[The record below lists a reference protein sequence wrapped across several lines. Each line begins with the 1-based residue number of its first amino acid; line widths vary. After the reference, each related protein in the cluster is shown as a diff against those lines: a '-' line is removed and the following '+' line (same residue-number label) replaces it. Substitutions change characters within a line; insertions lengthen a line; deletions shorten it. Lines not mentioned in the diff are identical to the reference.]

1 MKEKLL
7 ELLNNSYSP
16 YSNFRVAAIA
26 LMKDG
31 TEFNGVNV
39 ENASYGGAICAE
51 RSAIVSAI
59 SAGYKKHDFEKMYVM
74 CDNEKIGMSCMIC
87 RQVIQEFFEKDKM
100 IIAMNPNGDEIVH
113 TVEEL
118 FKMKVGFVSIV
129 GRPNAG
135 KSTLINSIIG
145 SKVAIV
151 SDKAHTTR
159 NNIQGIYND
168 DDSQIIFID
177 TPGIH
182 KPMHKLGKY
191 MNSQSYYSIEDTN
204 VILFMVDATEKIGK
218 GDKFIL
224 EKLKE
229 VDSNVFLVL
238 NKVDRIK
245 KENLFPMIE
254 EYNKLFDFKEII
266 PISALKKDNIDDLI
280 KTIKK
285 YLDEGERYY
294 SEDYYTDKSINFMVS
309 EIVREKV
316 LNLTHEEVPHAVT
329 CVLEKYEE
337 EKNSIHINVL
347 IIVEREGIKRILVG
361 HSGSMIKE
369 IGIEA
374 RKDIEELVG
383 KKVYLELFVKTV
395 NNWREKDKYLTEFGF
410 NNE

>member
-1 MKEKLL
+1 
-7 ELLNNSYSP
+7 
-16 YSNFRVAAIA
+16 
-26 LMKDG
+26 
-31 TEFNGVNV
+31 
-39 ENASYGGAICAE
+39 
-51 RSAIVSAI
+51 
-59 SAGYKKHDFEKMYVM
+59 
-74 CDNEKIGMSCMIC
+74 
-87 RQVIQEFFEKDKM
+87 
-100 IIAMNPNGDEIVH
+100 
-113 TVEEL
+113 
-118 FKMKVGFVSIV
+118 MKVGFVSIV

-347 IIVEREGIKRILVG
+347 IIVEREGIKRILIG

>member
-1 MKEKLL
+1 
-7 ELLNNSYSP
+7 
-16 YSNFRVAAIA
+16 
-26 LMKDG
+26 
-31 TEFNGVNV
+31 
-39 ENASYGGAICAE
+39 
-51 RSAIVSAI
+51 
-59 SAGYKKHDFEKMYVM
+59 
-74 CDNEKIGMSCMIC
+74 
-87 RQVIQEFFEKDKM
+87 
-100 IIAMNPNGDEIVH
+100 
-113 TVEEL
+113 
-118 FKMKVGFVSIV
+118 MKVGFVSIV

-168 DDSQIIFID
+168 EDSQIIFID

>member
-1 MKEKLL
+1 
-7 ELLNNSYSP
+7 
-16 YSNFRVAAIA
+16 
-26 LMKDG
+26 
-31 TEFNGVNV
+31 
-39 ENASYGGAICAE
+39 
-51 RSAIVSAI
+51 
-59 SAGYKKHDFEKMYVM
+59 
-74 CDNEKIGMSCMIC
+74 
-87 RQVIQEFFEKDKM
+87 
-100 IIAMNPNGDEIVH
+100 
-113 TVEEL
+113 
-118 FKMKVGFVSIV
+118 MKVGFVSIV

-204 VILFMVDATEKIGK
+204 VILFMVDATEKMGK

>member
-1 MKEKLL
+1 
-7 ELLNNSYSP
+7 
-16 YSNFRVAAIA
+16 
-26 LMKDG
+26 
-31 TEFNGVNV
+31 
-39 ENASYGGAICAE
+39 
-51 RSAIVSAI
+51 
-59 SAGYKKHDFEKMYVM
+59 
-74 CDNEKIGMSCMIC
+74 
-87 RQVIQEFFEKDKM
+87 
-100 IIAMNPNGDEIVH
+100 
-113 TVEEL
+113 
-118 FKMKVGFVSIV
+118 MKVGFVSIV

-229 VDSNVFLVL
+229 VDSNVLLVL

-383 KKVYLELFVKTV
+383 KKV

>member
-1 MKEKLL
+1 
-7 ELLNNSYSP
+7 
-16 YSNFRVAAIA
+16 
-26 LMKDG
+26 
-31 TEFNGVNV
+31 
-39 ENASYGGAICAE
+39 
-51 RSAIVSAI
+51 
-59 SAGYKKHDFEKMYVM
+59 
-74 CDNEKIGMSCMIC
+74 
-87 RQVIQEFFEKDKM
+87 
-100 IIAMNPNGDEIVH
+100 
-113 TVEEL
+113 
-118 FKMKVGFVSIV
+118 MKVGFISIV

-229 VDSNVFLVL
+229 VDSNVFLIL

-329 CVLEKYEE
+329 CVLEKYKE

-395 NNWREKDKYLTEFGF
+395 NNWREKDKYLAEFGF

>member
-1 MKEKLL
+1 
-7 ELLNNSYSP
+7 
-16 YSNFRVAAIA
+16 
-26 LMKDG
+26 
-31 TEFNGVNV
+31 
-39 ENASYGGAICAE
+39 
-51 RSAIVSAI
+51 
-59 SAGYKKHDFEKMYVM
+59 
-74 CDNEKIGMSCMIC
+74 
-87 RQVIQEFFEKDKM
+87 
-100 IIAMNPNGDEIVH
+100 
-113 TVEEL
+113 
-118 FKMKVGFVSIV
+118 MKVGFVSIV

-204 VILFMVDATEKIGK
+204 VILVMVDATEKIGK

>member
-1 MKEKLL
+1 
-7 ELLNNSYSP
+7 
-16 YSNFRVAAIA
+16 
-26 LMKDG
+26 
-31 TEFNGVNV
+31 
-39 ENASYGGAICAE
+39 
-51 RSAIVSAI
+51 
-59 SAGYKKHDFEKMYVM
+59 
-74 CDNEKIGMSCMIC
+74 
-87 RQVIQEFFEKDKM
+87 
-100 IIAMNPNGDEIVH
+100 
-113 TVEEL
+113 
-118 FKMKVGFVSIV
+118 MKVGFVSIV

-229 VDSNVFLVL
+229 VNSNVFLVL

>member
-1 MKEKLL
+1 
-7 ELLNNSYSP
+7 
-16 YSNFRVAAIA
+16 
-26 LMKDG
+26 
-31 TEFNGVNV
+31 
-39 ENASYGGAICAE
+39 
-51 RSAIVSAI
+51 
-59 SAGYKKHDFEKMYVM
+59 
-74 CDNEKIGMSCMIC
+74 
-87 RQVIQEFFEKDKM
+87 
-100 IIAMNPNGDEIVH
+100 
-113 TVEEL
+113 
-118 FKMKVGFVSIV
+118 MKVGFVSIV

-245 KENLFPMIE
+245 KENLFSMIE

-361 HSGSMIKE
+361 HSCSMIKE

>member
-1 MKEKLL
+1 
-7 ELLNNSYSP
+7 
-16 YSNFRVAAIA
+16 
-26 LMKDG
+26 
-31 TEFNGVNV
+31 
-39 ENASYGGAICAE
+39 
-51 RSAIVSAI
+51 
-59 SAGYKKHDFEKMYVM
+59 
-74 CDNEKIGMSCMIC
+74 
-87 RQVIQEFFEKDKM
+87 
-100 IIAMNPNGDEIVH
+100 
-113 TVEEL
+113 
-118 FKMKVGFVSIV
+118 MKVGFVSIV

-229 VDSNVFLVL
+229 VDSNVFLIL

-369 IGIEA
+369 IGLEA

>member
-1 MKEKLL
+1 
-7 ELLNNSYSP
+7 
-16 YSNFRVAAIA
+16 
-26 LMKDG
+26 
-31 TEFNGVNV
+31 
-39 ENASYGGAICAE
+39 
-51 RSAIVSAI
+51 
-59 SAGYKKHDFEKMYVM
+59 
-74 CDNEKIGMSCMIC
+74 
-87 RQVIQEFFEKDKM
+87 
-100 IIAMNPNGDEIVH
+100 
-113 TVEEL
+113 
-118 FKMKVGFVSIV
+118 MKVGFVSIV

-238 NKVDRIK
+238 NKVDKIK

>member
-1 MKEKLL
+1 
-7 ELLNNSYSP
+7 
-16 YSNFRVAAIA
+16 
-26 LMKDG
+26 
-31 TEFNGVNV
+31 
-39 ENASYGGAICAE
+39 
-51 RSAIVSAI
+51 
-59 SAGYKKHDFEKMYVM
+59 
-74 CDNEKIGMSCMIC
+74 
-87 RQVIQEFFEKDKM
+87 
-100 IIAMNPNGDEIVH
+100 
-113 TVEEL
+113 
-118 FKMKVGFVSIV
+118 MKVGFVSIV

-218 GDKFIL
+218 SDKFIL

-229 VDSNVFLVL
+229 VDSNVFLIL

>member
-1 MKEKLL
+1 
-7 ELLNNSYSP
+7 
-16 YSNFRVAAIA
+16 
-26 LMKDG
+26 
-31 TEFNGVNV
+31 
-39 ENASYGGAICAE
+39 
-51 RSAIVSAI
+51 
-59 SAGYKKHDFEKMYVM
+59 
-74 CDNEKIGMSCMIC
+74 
-87 RQVIQEFFEKDKM
+87 
-100 IIAMNPNGDEIVH
+100 
-113 TVEEL
+113 
-118 FKMKVGFVSIV
+118 MKVGFVSIV

-229 VDSNVFLVL
+229 VDSNVLLVL

-316 LNLTHEEVPHAVT
+316 LNLTHEEVPHAVK

-337 EKNSIHINVL
+337 EKNRIHINVL

>member
-1 MKEKLL
+1 
-7 ELLNNSYSP
+7 
-16 YSNFRVAAIA
+16 
-26 LMKDG
+26 
-31 TEFNGVNV
+31 
-39 ENASYGGAICAE
+39 
-51 RSAIVSAI
+51 
-59 SAGYKKHDFEKMYVM
+59 
-74 CDNEKIGMSCMIC
+74 
-87 RQVIQEFFEKDKM
+87 
-100 IIAMNPNGDEIVH
+100 
-113 TVEEL
+113 
-118 FKMKVGFVSIV
+118 MKVGFVSIV

-329 CVLEKYEE
+329 CVLEKYKE

-395 NNWREKDKYLTEFGF
+395 NNWREKDKYLAEFGF

>member
-1 MKEKLL
+1 
-7 ELLNNSYSP
+7 
-16 YSNFRVAAIA
+16 
-26 LMKDG
+26 
-31 TEFNGVNV
+31 
-39 ENASYGGAICAE
+39 
-51 RSAIVSAI
+51 
-59 SAGYKKHDFEKMYVM
+59 
-74 CDNEKIGMSCMIC
+74 
-87 RQVIQEFFEKDKM
+87 
-100 IIAMNPNGDEIVH
+100 
-113 TVEEL
+113 
-118 FKMKVGFVSIV
+118 MKVGFVSIV
-129 GRPNAG
+129 GRPHAG

>member
-1 MKEKLL
+1 
-7 ELLNNSYSP
+7 
-16 YSNFRVAAIA
+16 
-26 LMKDG
+26 
-31 TEFNGVNV
+31 
-39 ENASYGGAICAE
+39 
-51 RSAIVSAI
+51 
-59 SAGYKKHDFEKMYVM
+59 
-74 CDNEKIGMSCMIC
+74 
-87 RQVIQEFFEKDKM
+87 
-100 IIAMNPNGDEIVH
+100 
-113 TVEEL
+113 
-118 FKMKVGFVSIV
+118 MKVGFVSIV

-224 EKLKE
+224 KKLKE

>member
-1 MKEKLL
+1 
-7 ELLNNSYSP
+7 
-16 YSNFRVAAIA
+16 
-26 LMKDG
+26 
-31 TEFNGVNV
+31 
-39 ENASYGGAICAE
+39 
-51 RSAIVSAI
+51 
-59 SAGYKKHDFEKMYVM
+59 
-74 CDNEKIGMSCMIC
+74 
-87 RQVIQEFFEKDKM
+87 
-100 IIAMNPNGDEIVH
+100 
-113 TVEEL
+113 
-118 FKMKVGFVSIV
+118 MKVGFVSIV

-151 SDKAHTTR
+151 SDKVHTTR

>member
-1 MKEKLL
+1 
-7 ELLNNSYSP
+7 
-16 YSNFRVAAIA
+16 
-26 LMKDG
+26 
-31 TEFNGVNV
+31 
-39 ENASYGGAICAE
+39 
-51 RSAIVSAI
+51 
-59 SAGYKKHDFEKMYVM
+59 
-74 CDNEKIGMSCMIC
+74 
-87 RQVIQEFFEKDKM
+87 
-100 IIAMNPNGDEIVH
+100 
-113 TVEEL
+113 
-118 FKMKVGFVSIV
+118 MKVGFVSIV

-329 CVLEKYEE
+329 CVLEKYEA

>member
-1 MKEKLL
+1 
-7 ELLNNSYSP
+7 
-16 YSNFRVAAIA
+16 
-26 LMKDG
+26 
-31 TEFNGVNV
+31 
-39 ENASYGGAICAE
+39 
-51 RSAIVSAI
+51 
-59 SAGYKKHDFEKMYVM
+59 
-74 CDNEKIGMSCMIC
+74 
-87 RQVIQEFFEKDKM
+87 
-100 IIAMNPNGDEIVH
+100 
-113 TVEEL
+113 
-118 FKMKVGFVSIV
+118 MKVGFVSIV

-254 EYNKLFDFKEII
+254 EYSKLFNFKEII

>member
-1 MKEKLL
+1 
-7 ELLNNSYSP
+7 
-16 YSNFRVAAIA
+16 
-26 LMKDG
+26 
-31 TEFNGVNV
+31 
-39 ENASYGGAICAE
+39 
-51 RSAIVSAI
+51 
-59 SAGYKKHDFEKMYVM
+59 
-74 CDNEKIGMSCMIC
+74 
-87 RQVIQEFFEKDKM
+87 
-100 IIAMNPNGDEIVH
+100 
-113 TVEEL
+113 
-118 FKMKVGFVSIV
+118 MKVGFVSIV

-168 DDSQIIFID
+168 ADSQIIFID